1 MLIIPRVY
9 RINIF
14 PIKKKISTKFYL
26 YLLRKIVR
34 FFPID
39 ITISISEGRNKQNL
53 SRFIFKGYHTR
64 IIEKP
69 GISRRKRNTLNIF
82 WRHLSTFS
90 LRLFHRRIFTTQDRF
105 SREII
110 EASIWNVATGRYSA
124 PKNGPLVYLPSWPL
138 VAGYFASECK
148 VLRRCY
154 ATRWQ
159 QSRIRGALTFAELV
173 H

>member
-64 IIEKP
+64 IIDEKP

-124 PKNGPLVYLPSWPL
+124 PKNGVPSFIFPLGRWSRVISRANAKFC
-138 VAGYFASECK
+138 VG
-148 VLRRCY
+148 
-154 ATRWQ
+154 ATRRGDS
-159 QSRIRGALTFAELV
+159 SRGYVAR
-173 H
+173 